1 MNWTN
6 YAFTGFETTA
16 GTQGR
21 KGTGAPTGPVQNR
34 VGEKSGVFA
43 SSGPG
48 MTGTGIKR
56 YRQDSIWHTKYLE

>member
-21 KGTGAPTGPVQNR
+21 KGTGAPTGPVQSR
-34 VGEKSGVFA
+34 VGEKSGGIREFWSLDDRYGHQKV
-43 SSGPG
+43 SSG
-48 MTGTGIKR
+48 
-56 YRQDSIWHTKYLE
+56 